1 MQPSQEGRQ
10 PLPEPWDAP
19 SYIVNRGEAPVTPR
33 RYEQHH
39 AFTTA
44 TSVDREHDKQ
54 QTRDK
59 LVHQRRQEAADR
71 VLRYAVDSKEYEREV
86 RCATTACR
94 FAALPQ
100 TAEAAASSPA
110 LRVCTAQARSATKQS
125 LDVQRAQRDA
135 VQEHDKRLTVSEDQ
149 RTLNHAVAQERNI
162 QARHEARRSEQIDTA
177 NHNLQA
183 IRAKEAAKQAQ
194 KQASLAQDRANNADC
209 RESGCQ
215 RWQLRRPGSCVA
227 LACLRRVAT
236 CSRRH
241 RALFAFL

>member
-1 MQPSQEGRQ
+1 MDSQRTPRPEFRSNVGPHWSLHSVQGRQ

-71 VLRYAVDSKEYEREV
+71 VLRYAVDSKEYERE
-86 RCATTACR
+86 
-94 FAALPQ
+94 
-100 TAEAAASSPA
+100 
-110 LRVCTAQARSATKQS
+110 ARSATKQS

-194 KQASLAQDRANNADC
+194 KQASLAQDRANNAD
-209 RESGCQ
+209 S
-215 RWQLRRPGSCVA
+215 
-227 LACLRRVAT
+227 
-236 CSRRH
+236 
-241 RALFAFL
+241 FLDRFGRSLN